1 MRTHLRAVFEDVER
15 IRQRSPELFA
25 VGRRLGAGA
34 AQRRRL
40 GVRRVVSARAHLPP
54 PVHTGHHAVHTVRPV
69 HGPRRVCTAQ
79 MAARSERLRSATSG
93 VLNG

>member
-1 MRTHLRAVFEDVER
+1 VHTSA
-15 IRQRSPELFA
+15 
-25 VGRRLGAGA
+25 
-34 AQRRRL
+34 
-40 GVRRVVSARAHLPP
+40 ARAHRAP
-54 PVHTGHHAVHTVRPV
+54 AVHTVRRV